1 MDAMKKSA
9 VGEIALRDRR
19 LLELS
24 GVKEAVRFDE
34 DSAVLSTECGRL
46 TVEGSALH
54 VTVLDLAQGKVSL
67 EGRVDALYY
76 EDPDGEAAERRGL
89 LARLFRG

>member
-1 MDAMKKSA
+1 MDAMKKPA
-9 VGEIALRDRR
+9 AGEITLFDRR

-24 GVKEAVRFDE
+24 GVKDAVRFDE

-54 VTVLDLAQGKVSL
+54 VTVLDLSQGKVCL
-67 EGRVDALYY
+67 EGRVDAVYY
-76 EDPDGEAAERRGL
+76 EDVDDATEGKRGL